1 MTGDRLQPVNA
12 QPFELEDEFY
22 SRLPR
27 EAVRAAAKH
36 LLNVAQESGGK
47 VVWGGQGLSIQADV
61 PKAIWG
67 LPVTV
72 AWFFPEPGRVYWAG
86 LRDFSFGAAYPDYH
100 NERLNDIMRRWA
112 AYFSFGEGI
121 AFDGENGGG
130 GRSLITRSWSIRTPS
145 PAAWRPSLPGCGDC
159 GSEKAASP
167 LKQRSPCERRGF
179 FT

>member
-1 MTGDRLQPVNA
+1 MTEDRLEPVDA

-27 EAVRAAAKH
+27 EAVRAAARH
-36 LLNVAQESGGK
+36 VVRVAQESGAK
-47 VVWGGQGLSIQADV
+47 VVWGGQGLSIQVDV
-61 PKAIWG
+61 PKEIWD

-86 LRDFSFGAAYPDYH
+86 LRDYSFGAAYPDYH

-112 AYFSFGEGI
+112 DYFPFGGGI

-130 GRSLITRSWSIRTPS
+130 RTLTHNEVVEHQD
-145 PAAWRPSLPGCGDC
+145 AL
-159 GSEKAASP
+159 ASG
-167 LKQRSPCERRGF
+167 LATVVAGLRRLRE
-179 FT
+179 